1 MPIAT
6 PETYAEMLDRA
17 KAGRFAYP
25 AINVTSSQT
34 VSYTHLTLPTKRIV

>member
-6 PETYAEMLDRA
+6 PEVYREMLDRA
-17 KAGRFAYP
+17 KNERFAYP

-34 VSYTHLTLPTKRIV
+34 RTLAQR